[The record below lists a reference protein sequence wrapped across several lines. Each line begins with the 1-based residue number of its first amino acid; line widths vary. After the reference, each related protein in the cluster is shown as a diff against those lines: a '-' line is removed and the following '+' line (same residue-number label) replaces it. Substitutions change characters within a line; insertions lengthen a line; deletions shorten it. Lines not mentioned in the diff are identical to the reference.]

1 VTDRTQPLRTPRT
14 PQGEARKQAG
24 MSLRELQEATGINRG
39 LLSLWERGRYLLTL
53 DQVQKISEVY
63 EARKVA

>member
-1 VTDRTQPLRTPRT
+1 
-14 PQGEARKQAG
+14 